1 MNERNPPNDPNR
13 TTQVTEEREKLRQR
27 LAAETALRKRIDA
40 ERRELER
47 KARFG
52 VATTQV
58 WLPRSLPPPMSR
70 IDRPATLCPFRAFR
84 LPSGQDILLGGPV

>member
-1 MNERNPPNDPNR
+1 MIRANSPNDPHR

-70 IDRPATLCPFRAFR
+70 I
-84 LPSGQDILLGGPV
+84 

>member
-1 MNERNPPNDPNR
+1 MNRTNSPNDPNP

-52 VATTQV
+52 VVVTTQV
-58 WLPRSLPPPMSR
+58 IP
-70 IDRPATLCPFRAFR
+70 CE
-84 LPSGQDILLGGPV
+84 G

>member
-1 MNERNPPNDPNR
+1 M
-13 TTQVTEEREKLRQR
+13 TEEREKLRQR
-27 LAAETALRKRIDA
+27 LASEIALRKRINA

-58 WLPRSLPPPMSR
+58 M
-70 IDRPATLCPFRAFR
+70 
-84 LPSGQDILLGGPV
+84 PSVARQKPLAMIGVA